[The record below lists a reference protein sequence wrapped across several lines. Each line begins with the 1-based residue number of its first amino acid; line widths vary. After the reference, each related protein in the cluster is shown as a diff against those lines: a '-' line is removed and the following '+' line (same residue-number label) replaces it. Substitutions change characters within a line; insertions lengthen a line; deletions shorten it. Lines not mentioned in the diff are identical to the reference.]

1 MFKLFKKKKLP
12 ETEEEVKDIIAKG
25 EEEGIITEAEAEMIK
40 GVFDVGDTEIEEV
53 LIPRVDM
60 ISIQASAKIE
70 DAIKLVIEEGYSRI
84 PVYEG
89 SLDNII
95 GIIHAKDLFRFTSL
109 PDMAVIEALRLP
121 TFVPVSMSVMNA
133 LKSLQKSKVS
143 MAIVSDEY
151 GGVCGLVTIEDLVEE
166 IVGELQDE
174 FDREE
179 TLYKK
184 INEGSYL
191 FNARIE
197 LDKFNELMRTGYN
210 DEDVNTLAGLIF
222 SRLERIPKRGEC
234 FKIDNLSMKI
244 TGADKQRIY
253 KVIVNKVKS

>member
-60 ISIQASAKIE
+60 ISIQASAKIG
-70 DAIKLVIEEGYSRI
+70 DAIKLVIDEGYSRI

-121 TFVPVSMSVMNA
+121 TFVPVSRSVMNA

-197 LDKFNELMRTGYN
+197 LDKFNELMKTGYK
-210 DEDVNTLAGLIF
+210 DEEVNTLAGLIF
-222 SRLERIPKRGEC
+222 SRLERIPEKGET
-234 FKIDNLSMKI
+234 FEIDNLSMKI

-253 KVIVNKVKS
+253 KVMVQKVES